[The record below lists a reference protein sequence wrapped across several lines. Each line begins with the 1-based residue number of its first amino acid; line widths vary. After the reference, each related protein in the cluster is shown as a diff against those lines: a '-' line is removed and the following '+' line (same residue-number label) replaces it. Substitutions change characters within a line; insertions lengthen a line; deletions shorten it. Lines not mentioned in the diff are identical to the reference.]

1 MPASDQVRI
10 SLEEVHRVTEAAL
23 RVHGASAENADAVA
37 KTITAA
43 ERDDCKAHG
52 LFRVPFYVKGL
63 KDGKVNG
70 KAVPAVQDISPAL
83 ARVNAHRGYAPLAI
97 RVGIEELV
105 DKATTNGI
113 GAVAIV
119 NCYHVAALWPEVE
132 WLAERGFVSF
142 AFTQYLAFVA
152 PAGGTQ
158 RVYGTNPMAFGWPR
172 EGAPPL
178 VFDQA
183 SSASSRGDLLL
194 HHRDGKRLPLGWA
207 VDSDGNP
214 TSDPA
219 EGLKGAQLP
228 FGGYKGAA
236 LALMVELLA
245 GALIGTPFSFEATE
259 MDPREDMPPLGGE
272 LVIAVDPTKF
282 HVDPQDPLSHSEKL
296 FDRVLSQEGTRL
308 PSDRRYAARKESIS
322 NGVLVSRSFYQTLQD
337 MTASVV

>member
-1 MPASDQVRI
+1 MPESDQVRI
-10 SLEEVHRVTEAAL
+10 SLEEAHRLAEAAL
-23 RVHGASAENADAVA
+23 LVNGASPQNAEAVA
-37 KTITAA
+37 RTITAA

-63 KDGKVNG
+63 NDGKVNG
-70 KAVPAVQDISPAL
+70 TAVPEIRDISSGL
-83 ARVNAHRGYAPLAI
+83 ARVDAHRGYAPLAI
-97 RVGIEELV
+97 QAGIEALV
-105 DKATTNGI
+105 GKAEENGI
-113 GAVAIV
+113 ASVAIV

-132 WLAERGFVSF
+132 WLAERGLVSF

-194 HHRDGKRLPLGWA
+194 HHRDGKQIPPGWA
-207 VDSDGNP
+207 IDPDGNP

-272 LVIAVDPTKF
+272 VIMAIDPTHF
-282 HVDPQDPLSHSEKL
+282 HADPQDPLNHAEKL
-296 FDRVLSQEGTRL
+296 FGRVLSQPGTRL
-308 PSDRRYAARKESIS
+308 PSERRYAAREESIS
-322 NGVLVSRSFYQTLQD
+322 NGILVPDAFYHSLLE
-337 MTASVV
+337 MAGEAV

>member
-1 MPASDQVRI
+1 MPESDQVRI
-10 SLEEVHRVTEAAL
+10 SLEEVHRLTAMAL
-23 RVHGASAENADAVA
+23 QVHGASADNADAVA
-37 KTITAA
+37 RTITAA

-63 KDGKVNG
+63 TDGKVNG
-70 KAVPAVQDISPAL
+70 TAAPEVQNISPGL
-83 ARVNAHRGYAPLAI
+83 ARVDAHRGYAPLAI
-97 RVGIEELV
+97 RAGIEELV
-105 DKATTNGI
+105 GMANTNGI
-113 GAVAIV
+113 ASVAIV
-119 NCYHVAALWPEVE
+119 NCFHVAALWPEVE
-132 WLAERGFVSF
+132 WLAERGFASF

-194 HHRDGKRLPLGWA
+194 HNRDGKRIPLGWA
-207 VDSDGNP
+207 IDPDGKP
-214 TSDPA
+214 TTDPA
-219 EGLKGAQLP
+219 EGLAGAQLP

-272 LVIAVDPTKF
+272 FIMAIDPTHF
-282 HVDPQDPLSHSEKL
+282 HADPQDPLSHAEKL
-296 FDRVLSQEGTRL
+296 FGRVLSQDGTRL
-308 PSDRRYAARKESIS
+308 PSARRYAARQETMR
-322 NGVLVSRSFYQTLQD
+322 NGVSVPTDFYQALQD
-337 MTASVV
+337 MAGGVV

>member
-1 MPASDQVRI
+1 MPENDQVRI
-10 SLEEVHRVTEAAL
+10 SLEEVHRLAEAAL
-23 RVHGASAENADAVA
+23 LVNGASPENAGAVA
-37 KTITAA
+37 RTITAA

-63 KDGKVNG
+63 DDGKVCG
-70 KAVPAVQDISPAL
+70 TAVPEIQDISPVL
-83 ARVNAHRGYAPLAI
+83 ARVDAHRGYAPLAI
-97 RVGIEELV
+97 QAGIEVLAE
-105 DKATTNGI
+105 KAKASGI
-113 GAVAIV
+113 AAVAIV

-142 AFTQYLAFVA
+142 AFTQYLSFVA

-172 EGAPPL
+172 DEDPPL

-194 HHRDGKRLPLGWA
+194 HNRDGKRIPLGWA
-207 VDSDGNP
+207 IDPDGNP
-214 TSDPA
+214 TTDPA
-219 EGLKGAQLP
+219 EGLAGAQLP

-272 LVIAVDPTKF
+272 FIMAIDPTHF
-282 HVDPQDPLSHSEKL
+282 HAHRQDPLIHAEKL
-296 FDRVLSQEGTRL
+296 FGRVLSQDGTRL
-308 PSDRRYAARKESIS
+308 PSARRYAARQETMK
-322 NGVLVSRSFYQTLQD
+322 NGVLVPGSFYQTLED
-337 MTASVV
+337 MAGGVV

>member
-1 MPASDQVRI
+1 MPEDQVRI
-10 SLEEVHRVTEAAL
+10 SLEEVHRLTAAAL
-23 RVHGASAENADAVA
+23 RVHGASPENADAVA
-37 KTITAA
+37 QTITAA

-63 KDGKVNG
+63 TDGKVNG
-70 KAVPAVQDISPAL
+70 TAVPEVQDVSSGL
-83 ARVNAHRGYAPLAI
+83 ARVDARRGYAPLAI
-97 RVGIEELV
+97 RIGIEELV
-105 DKATTNGI
+105 GKAKASGI
-113 GAVAIV
+113 AAVAIV

-142 AFTQYLAFVA
+142 AFTQYLSFVA

-172 EGAPPL
+172 DGAPPL

-194 HHRDGKRLPLGWA
+194 HNRDGKPIPLGWA
-207 VDSDGNP
+207 IDTDGNP
-214 TSDPA
+214 TTDAA
-219 EGLKGAQLP
+219 EGLKGAQMP

-245 GALIGTPFSFEATE
+245 GALIGAPFSFEATE

-272 LVIAVDPTKF
+272 LIMAIDPTHF
-282 HVDPQDPLSHSEKL
+282 HTDPQDPLIHSEKL
-296 FDRVLSQEGTRL
+296 FGQVLSQEGTRL
-308 PSDRRYAARKESIS
+308 PSDRRYAARQETIK
-322 NGVLVSRSFYQTLQD
+322 NGVVVPGAFYQALQD
-337 MTASVV
+337 MAAGVA

>member
-1 MPASDQVRI
+1 MPENDQVRI
-10 SLEEVHRVTEAAL
+10 SLEEVHSLTEAAL
-23 RVHGASAENADAVA
+23 RVNGASPENADAVA
-37 KTITAA
+37 RTITAA

-63 KDGKVNG
+63 NDGKVNG
-70 KAVPAVQDISPAL
+70 TAVPEVQDVSSGL
-83 ARVNAHRGYAPLAI
+83 ARVDAHRGYAPLAI

-105 DKATTNGI
+105 QKAKANGI
-113 GAVAIV
+113 AAVAIV

-132 WLAERGFVSF
+132 WLAEQGFVSF
-142 AFTQYLAFVA
+142 AFTQYLSFVA

-172 EGAPPL
+172 DGAPPL

-194 HHRDGKRLPLGWA
+194 HNRDGKAIPLGWA
-207 VDSDGNP
+207 IDPDGNP
-214 TSDPA
+214 TTDPA

-272 LVIAVDPTKF
+272 FIMAVDPT
-282 HVDPQDPLSHSEKL
+282 HLHTDPQDPLSHAEKL
-296 FDRVLSQEGTRL
+296 FGRVLSQPGTRL
-308 PSDRRYAARKESIS
+308 PSDRRYEARLQAIS
-322 NGVLVSRSFYQTLQD
+322 KGVLVPRVFYQSLQQMAAGGD
-337 MTASVV
+337 

>member
-1 MPASDQVRI
+1 MPENDQVRI
-10 SLEEVHRVTEAAL
+10 SLEEVHSLTEAAL
-23 RVHGASAENADAVA
+23 RVNGASPENADAVA
-37 KTITAA
+37 RTITAA

-63 KDGKVNG
+63 NDGKVNG
-70 KAVPAVQDISPAL
+70 TAVPEVQDVSSGL
-83 ARVNAHRGYAPLAI
+83 ARVDAHRGYAPLAI

-105 DKATTNGI
+105 QKAKANGI
-113 GAVAIV
+113 AAVAIV

-132 WLAERGFVSF
+132 WLAEQGFVSF
-142 AFTQYLAFVA
+142 AFTQYLSFVA

-172 EGAPPL
+172 DGAPPL

-194 HHRDGKRLPLGWA
+194 HNRDGKAIPLGWA
-207 VDSDGNP
+207 IDPDGNP
-214 TSDPA
+214 TTNPA

-272 LVIAVDPTKF
+272 FIMAVDPT
-282 HVDPQDPLSHSEKL
+282 HLHTDPQDPLSHAEKL
-296 FDRVLSQEGTRL
+296 FGRVLSQPGTRL
-308 PSDRRYAARKESIS
+308 PSDRRYEARLETIE
-322 NGVLVSRSFYQTLQD
+322 NGVVVPGAFYQALQD
-337 MTASVV
+337 MAAGVA

>member
-1 MPASDQVRI
+1 MHESDQVRM
-10 SLEEVHRVTEAAL
+10 SLEEVHRLTEDAL
-23 RVHGASAENADAVA
+23 IGNGASPENADAVA
-37 KTITAA
+37 RTITAA

-52 LFRVPFYVKGL
+52 LFRVPFYVRGL
-63 KDGKVNG
+63 HDGKVNG
-70 KAVPAVQDISPAL
+70 MAVPKNQNLSPGL
-83 ARVNAHRGYAPLAI
+83 VRVDAQRGYAPLAI
-97 RVGIEELV
+97 QVGIENLV
-105 DKATTNGI
+105 GKARANGI
-113 GAVAIV
+113 AAAAIV

-152 PAGGTQ
+152 PAGGSQ

-194 HHRDGKRLPLGWA
+194 HHRDGKPIPPGWA
-207 VDSDGNP
+207 IDIDGYP

-259 MDPREDMPPLGGE
+259 TDPREDMPPLGGE
-272 LVIAVDPTKF
+272 LVIAIDPAHF
-282 HVDPQDPLSHSEKL
+282 HTDPQDPLSHSERL

-308 PSDRRYAARKESIS
+308 PSDRRYAARKETIR
-322 NGVLVSRSFYQTLQD
+322 NGVLVPGAFYRTLQE
-337 MTASVV
+337 MAAGAG

>member
-1 MPASDQVRI
+1 MPENDQVRI
-10 SLEEVHRVTEAAL
+10 SLEEVHRLTAAAL
-23 RVHGASAENADAVA
+23 RAHGASTDNADAVA
-37 KTITAA
+37 RTITAA

-63 KDGKVNG
+63 TDGKVNG
-70 KAVPAVQDISPAL
+70 TSVPEVQDISAGL
-83 ARVNAHRGYAPLAI
+83 ARVDAHQGYAPLAI
-97 RVGIEELV
+97 RAGIEELV
-105 DKATTNGI
+105 GKAKASGI
-113 GAVAIV
+113 AAVAIV

-142 AFTQYLAFVA
+142 AFTQYLSFVA

-172 EGAPPL
+172 DGAPPL

-194 HHRDGKRLPLGWA
+194 HNRDGKPIPPGWA
-207 VDSDGNP
+207 IDPDGNP
-214 TSDPA
+214 TTDPA

-245 GALIGTPFSFEATE
+245 GALIGAPFSFEATE
-259 MDPREDMPPLGGE
+259 TDPREDMPPLGGE
-272 LVIAVDPTKF
+272 LIIAVDPAHF
-282 HVDPQDPLSHSEKL
+282 HSDPQDPLMHSEKL
-296 FDRVLSQEGTRL
+296 FGRVLTQPGTRL
-308 PSDRRYAARKESIS
+308 PSDRRYAARQSTMQ
-322 NGVLVSRSFYQTLQD
+322 NGILVPAAFHQTLLE
-337 MTASVV
+337 MAGEVA

>member
-1 MPASDQVRI
+1 MPESDQVRI
-10 SLEEVHRVTEAAL
+10 SLEEVHRLTEAAL
-23 RVHGASAENADAVA
+23 RVNGASPENADAVA
-37 KTITAA
+37 RTITLA

-63 KDGKVNG
+63 TDGKVNG
-70 KAVPAVQDISPAL
+70 TAVPEIQEVSSGL
-83 ARVNAHRGYAPLAI
+83 ARVDAHQGYAPLAI
-97 RVGIEELV
+97 RAGIEELV
-105 DKATTNGI
+105 DKARTNGI
-113 GAVAIV
+113 AAVAIV

-132 WLAERGFVSF
+132 WLAERGLVSF

-172 EGAPPL
+172 QGAPPL

-194 HHRDGKRLPLGWA
+194 HHRDGKRIPPGWA
-207 VDSDGNP
+207 IDPDGNP

-245 GALIGTPFSFEATE
+245 GALIGAPFSFQATE
-259 MDPREDMPPLGGE
+259 TDPREDMPPLGGE
-272 LVIAVDPTKF
+272 VIIAIAPAHF
-282 HVDPQDPLSHSEKL
+282 HADPQDPLSHAEQL
-296 FDRVLSQEGTRL
+296 FGRVLSQPGTRL
-308 PSDRRYAARKESIS
+308 PSDRRYAAREETVS
-322 NGVLVSRSFYQTLQD
+322 NGVLVPGSFYQSLQE
-337 MTASVV
+337 MAAGTV

>member
-1 MPASDQVRI
+1 MPESDAVRI
-10 SLEEVHRVTEAAL
+10 SLEEVHRLTEAAL
-23 RVHGASAENADAVA
+23 RVNGASPENADAVA
-37 KTITAA
+37 RTITAA

-63 KDGKVNG
+63 TDGKVNG
-70 KAVPAVQDISPAL
+70 AAVPEVQDVSPGL
-83 ARVNAHRGYAPLAI
+83 ARVDAHQGYAPLAI
-97 RVGIEELV
+97 RAGIEKLV
-105 DKATTNGI
+105 GKAEASGI
-113 GAVAIV
+113 AAVAIV

-142 AFTQYLAFVA
+142 AFTQYLSFVA

-194 HHRDGKRLPLGWA
+194 HNRDGKRIPLGWA
-207 VDSDGNP
+207 IDPEGNP
-214 TSDPA
+214 TTDPA
-219 EGLKGAQLP
+219 EGLAGAQLP

-272 LVIAVDPTKF
+272 FIMAIDPTHF
-282 HVDPQDPLSHSEKL
+282 HTDPQDPLSHAENL
-296 FDRVLSQEGTRL
+296 FGRVLSQPGTRL
-308 PSDRRYAARKESIS
+308 PSARRHAARRETMK
-322 NGVLVSRSFYQTLQD
+322 NGVQVPGAFYRTLRD
-337 MTASVV
+337 MAG

>member
-1 MPASDQVRI
+1 MPDSGQVRL
-10 SLEEVHRVTEAAL
+10 SLNEVHRLIETAL
-23 RVHGASAENADAVA
+23 RVNGASPENADAVA
-37 KTITAA
+37 RTITAA

-63 KDGKVNG
+63 NDGKVNG
-70 KAVPAVQDISPAL
+70 TAVPEVQDVSSSL
-83 ARVNAHRGYAPLAI
+83 ARVDAHRGYAPLAI
-97 RVGIEELV
+97 QVGIEELV
-105 DKATTNGI
+105 GKAKANGI
-113 GAVAIV
+113 AAVAIV

-132 WLAERGFVSF
+132 WLAERGFVAF

-158 RVYGTNPMAFGWPR
+158 RIYGTNPMAFGWPR
-172 EGAPPL
+172 DGAPPL

-194 HHRDGKRLPLGWA
+194 HHRDGKQIPIGWA
-207 VDSDGNP
+207 IDPDGNP

-219 EGLKGAQLP
+219 EGLQGAQLP

-272 LVIAVDPTKF
+272 FIMAIDPTHF
-282 HVDPQDPLSHSEKL
+282 HEDAQDPLGHSEKL
-296 FDRVLSQEGTRL
+296 FDRVLSQPGTRL
-308 PSDRRYAARKESIS
+308 PSDRRYAARQESIS
-322 NGVLVSRSFYQTLQD
+322 NGVLVPSNLYQSLQEMAAGVD
-337 MTASVV
+337 